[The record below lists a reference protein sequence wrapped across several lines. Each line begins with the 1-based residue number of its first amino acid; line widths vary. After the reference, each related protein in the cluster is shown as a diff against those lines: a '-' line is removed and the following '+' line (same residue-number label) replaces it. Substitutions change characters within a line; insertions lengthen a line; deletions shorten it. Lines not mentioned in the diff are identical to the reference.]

1 MTADPRATLVVGAGQ
16 AAVSLVTELRALG
29 DSAPVVMIGTEP
41 EPPYERPL
49 LSKGYLLGERDR
61 ASFTLW
67 DPIRAAAESISL
79 ITGDT
84 VVDVQRDERGGRA
97 TTSCG
102 RKIDFARLALVT
114 GAREALLP
122 VDGAG
127 HDGVLTL
134 RTVADANRLAAAL
147 RGGAIPGG
155 ALPGGLLHRGVL
167 PRGIAREGHRPVEVV
182 VVGGGFIGLEV
193 AASARALGATV
204 TVVETADR
212 VLSRSVTPLVSRY
225 VAQFHESRGPRVL
238 LGATVVRIHGATGRA
253 EAVVLTDGTEL
264 SADLVVVGVGALPR
278 TELAAAMGLTVE
290 RRGIVVDDR
299 ARTSDGV
306 TVAAG
311 DVTIGPNRLE
321 SVSNATEQARVAAA
335 TLLGHDTAY
344 TSVPWFWSDQGDL
357 RLQIAGLPQ
366 GADETVVRGEPDTGS
381 FTVLSYRGGQLIA
394 AESVGASADYLA
406 VKRALEKGL
415 TVPAELAGDLGT
427 PLKRLLQPASDSGS
441 S

>member
-67 DPIRAAAESISL
+67 DTSSPAAQGISL

-147 RGGAIPGG
+147 RGGT
-155 ALPGGLLHRGVL
+155 LPGGT
-167 PRGIAREGHRPVEVV
+167 AREGQRPVEVV

-193 AASARALGATV
+193 AASARTLGASV
-204 TVVETADR
+204 TVVEAADR

-225 VAQFHESRGPRVL
+225 VAQFHESRGTRVL

-278 TELAAAMGLTVE
+278 SELAAAMGLTVV

-311 DVTIGPNRLE
+311 DVTIGPNPYAAGVPGLVRLE
-321 SVSNATEQARVAAA
+321 SVSHATEQARVAAA
-335 TLLGHDTAY
+335 TLLGHHTAY
-344 TSVPWFWSDQGDL
+344 TAVPWFWSDQGDL

-366 GADETVVRGEPDTGS
+366 GADETVLRGEPGAGS
-381 FTVLSYRGGQLIA
+381 FSVLSYRGEQLIA
-394 AESVGASADYLA
+394 AESVVASADYLA

-415 TVPAELAGDLGT
+415 TVPADVAGNSGT
-427 PLKRLLQPASDSGS
+427 PLKRLLRPASNASPS
-441 S
+441 